1 MSGAL
6 LLVFAL
12 LGALHLGVALFGPRR
27 PPRIAY
33 FLFVDGLVTS
43 ELGWLNI
50 AWSALVAAGLVAL
63 GALDTT
69 AGEIGIWLLV
79 IVWLGLGI
87 AQLRQSRSRR
97 ILAKALDASIGH
109 EAQGARRSRVDPIAL
124 LRPWR
129 PPEHGVARIDG
140 LRYGDDPRQY
150 FEVLRPADAT
160 GPDPTGSFL
169 AGPAAKLP
177 VLLHVHGGSWVG
189 GRPER
194 QSRPLRWH
202 LARQGW
208 LTVAPGYRVSPAATF
223 PDQLIDV
230 KRALAWVR
238 EHADELGADP
248 DLVVISGGSAGGH
261 LASLLALTPN
271 DPAYQPGFEDID
283 TSVAGCI
290 SMYGIYDFL
299 DRNQDHP
306 NSTRPGF
313 LANVVMKS
321 DRDAER
327 AAWNAAS
334 PIAQVRPD
342 APPFLVIHG
351 DFDSLVWREEA
362 DSFVRALAAT
372 SEAPVSYAVL
382 PGAQHAFDALVTVR
396 THHVAHAIHR
406 FAEWVRAGRNGAAT
420 LPATP
425 QSDVAANLG

>member
-1 MSGAL
+1 VSGAV

-12 LGALHLGVALFGPRR
+12 LGALHVGVALVGPRR

-33 FLFVDGLVTS
+33 FLFLDGLVTS

-50 AWSALVAAGLVAL
+50 VWSALVAAGLIAL
-63 GALDTT
+63 GALATT
-69 AGEIGIWLLV
+69 AGEIGIGLL
-79 IVWLGLGI
+79 IAVWLGLGV
-87 AQLRQSRSRR
+87 AQFRQSRSRR
-97 ILAKALDASIGH
+97 ILANALDVSIGH
-109 EAQGARRSRVDPIAL
+109 EGAGVARSRVDPLAL

-150 FEVLRPADAT
+150 FEVLRPTDPT
-160 GPDPTGSFL
+160 TPDPTR
-169 AGPAAKLP
+169 PAAKLP
-177 VLLHVHGGSWVG
+177 VFLHVHGGSWVG

-238 EHADELGADP
+238 EHAEELGADP

-283 TSVAGCI
+283 TSVAGCVA
-290 SMYGIYDFL
+290 MYGIYDFL
-299 DRNQDHP
+299 DRNHDHP

-321 DRDAER
+321 DPDTAR
-327 AAWNAAS
+327 AAWDAAS

-342 APPFLVIHG
+342 APPFFVIHG

-362 DSFVRALAAT
+362 DSFARSLAAI
-372 SEAPVSYAVL
+372 SKAPVSYAVL
-382 PGAQHAFDALVTVR
+382 PGAQHAFDTLVTAR
-396 THHVAHAIHR
+396 SQHVVHAIHR
-406 FAEWVRAGRNGAAT
+406 FAESLRIEAQSGAA
-420 LPATP
+420 
-425 QSDVAANLG
+425 AARG